1 MRADRVKLPAP
12 TAEMRVGAGTRWRML
27 VIAFLA
33 QNLSFGLAYA
43 AFGTLVPTIEAELGI
58 GRTYAVSGL
67 SLMSLSM
74 GLLAPFTGRF
84 LKRFGIRLVM
94 FAGAILG
101 ACGYGALGFV
111 TSGAGLLLAYAV
123 LVGPGLCLL
132 GVIPASALAA
142 GWFDS
147 HRGRALG
154 VVNMPAITILA
165 PPLVAWFVQNH
176 GLSATFFVLGGLQA
190 GLLFLVRTIVEP
202 PEPAASDADSGGAR
216 APDMTTLAIL
226 QDRGFIVLA
235 LGIGILTMAGVA
247 MVTHLVPLAAD
258 RGLTL
263 QQGALL
269 LSAFGIASVFGAM
282 AFGWLVDQSGGRMAL
297 VMLALGW
304 TMPWA
309 LLLIAGTNL
318 SLLLV
323 AAGVIGFFS
332 GGINPLLTAT
342 MSSWLGQN
350 NFGPA
355 MGLCYFIK
363 IPFLFAAA
371 PLDGILRDASGTYDS
386 ALVTHMLSFLAVAA
400 LIFVFG
406 RRAPSLWRQTDDRRS
421 LPYDPSDDANRQP
434 I

>member
-1 MRADRVKLPAP
+1 M
-12 TAEMRVGAGTRWRML
+12 
-27 VIAFLA
+27 
-33 QNLSFGLAYA
+33 
-43 AFGTLVPTIEAELGI
+43 
-58 GRTYAVSGL
+58 
-67 SLMSLSM
+67 
-74 GLLAPFTGRF
+74 
-84 LKRFGIRLVM
+84 
-94 FAGAILG
+94 
-101 ACGYGALGFV
+101 
-111 TSGAGLLLAYAV
+111 
-123 LVGPGLCLL
+123 
-132 GVIPASALAA
+132 
-142 GWFDS
+142 
-147 HRGRALG
+147 
-154 VVNMPAITILA
+154 
-165 PPLVAWFVQNH
+165 
-176 GLSATFFVLGGLQA
+176 
-190 GLLFLVRTIVEP
+190 RTIVEP
-202 PEPAASDADSGGAR
+202 PELVASDADSGGAR

-371 PLDGILRDASGTYDS
+371 PLDGMLRDTSGTYDN

-406 RRAPSLWRQTDDRRS
+406 RREPSLWRQTDDRRS